1 LNLERRGMRFVPFEQ
16 ATPDVYDEIGFMSG
30 LEVHQQ
36 LLTRRKLFCRCP
48 AGLFTED
55 WDAEILRHMRPTLSE
70 MGDYDGTAL
79 MEFKTRKNITYRLKG
94 ESVCTYEMDDTPPF
108 LIDDEALDITI
119 EICHLLNLNVVGE
132 LHIMRKQYLDGS
144 IPTGF
149 QRTGVVG
156 ANGSIPYGKRTIGIT
171 QVSLEED
178 SCREMADDG
187 HERVYITDRLGMP
200 LIETVTDPDMRRP
213 HEVADVAQIVRRLTR
228 ATGKVRTG
236 MGAAR
241 MDVNVS
247 CRGGTR
253 VEIKGVPRIPVTP
266 ELTHN
271 EAFRQH
277 ILIGIRDELRNR
289 GVTPESF
296 EHTVTDVRDVLR
308 EPSFAP
314 MRDAVFT
321 YDQLRAVRLCGFGG
335 LLGRQTQP
343 GVRFARE
350 FSDRVRVI
358 ACLDKLPNIV
368 TTDDPLPHSLT
379 PPEWAKL
386 RAATGAT
393 EADAVVVVWG
403 AAIKDVETAVR
414 EIVIRAQEA
423 LAPCPVPSETRQY
436 LGGGRTGFERIL
448 PGPSR
453 MYPDTDLPPIIV
465 TDERYKQ
472 IAAQAPIPPWAREQK
487 YRGLGLPASLAR
499 KLSFAA
505 GRAEL
510 FDEVVQ
516 AGTEPMWAAVVLNDH
531 LRAARR
537 AGPTTRLTVER
548 LRELFT
554 LQRDGSIARSAV
566 PRIMREVA
574 RMDFDPRAVAE
585 ATGLYPAPADDVTA
599 ALTDAV
605 AAAARVPKPFP
616 DAAARTRFI
625 LGTAKRAGKL
635 HGRIDGPALV
645 AALKAVDR

>member
-1 LNLERRGMRFVPFEQ
+1 
-16 ATPDVYDEIGFMSG
+16 
-30 LEVHQQ
+30 
-36 LLTRRKLFCRCP
+36 
-48 AGLFTED
+48 
-55 WDAEILRHMRPTLSE
+55 MRPTLSE
-70 MGDYDGTAL
+70 LGEYDGTAL
-79 MEFKTRKNITYRLKG
+79 MEKKTRKNIYLPHQG
-94 ESVCTYEMDDTPPF
+94 GVG
-108 LIDDEALDITI
+108 L
-119 EICHLLNLNVVGE
+119 HLRDSTTRRRSSSMTRRSTSPSRSACCCNLNVVGE
-132 LHIMRKQYLDGS
+132 LHIARKQYLDGS

-156 ANGSIPYGKRTIGIT
+156 ANGWIPYGERRSASPRCRWKRIRAARWPTSGT
-171 QVSLEED
+171 SA
-178 SCREMADDG
+178 STHRPAGHAADRDG
-187 HERVYITDRLGMP
+187 HRPGHAHAAGGRGCRADRP
-200 LIETVTDPDMRRP
+200 P
-213 HEVADVAQIVRRLTR
+213 ADARS
-228 ATGKVRTG
+228 TGKVRTG
-236 MGAAR
+236 YGRRAE
-241 MDVNVS
+241 DVNVS